1 MRELELALSILVVIL
16 LGAVL
21 VYASRRRRLLPA
33 TAGIIAA
40 LALGWG
46 LAAQAVAVDYRDA
59 DGFVDCW
66 PSCTAF
72 QDGISATLF
81 YGPVAAVLLLVTAI
95 ILYGYGR
102 RRSGRPASRSSRVSC
117 RPVSA
122 RANAPVSKPL
132 ARSARGARSRFPS
145 LSRV

>member
-1 MRELELALSILVVIL
+1 MP
-16 LGAVL
+16 
-21 VYASRRRRLLPA
+21 SRRRRLLPA

-81 YGPVAAVLLLVTAI
+81 YGPVAAVLLLITAI

-102 RRSGRPASRSSRVSC
+102 RRSGTPASRSSCSMRPVTARDGPSRRVPHLQGIPPS
-117 RPVSA
+117 RPVS
-122 RANAPVSKPL
+122 RVGPYRPVLTLPL
-132 ARSARGARSRFPS
+132 ANR
-145 LSRV
+145 